1 MRIMQAEHTDVAA
14 ICALVNSA
22 YRGDTSRKGWTT
34 EADLLDG
41 IRIDELMLEDYIK
54 DENAIILKCIDD
66 ANAIVGCVYL
76 RHDGGHLY
84 LGMLTVSPEL
94 QAKGIGKLLLHAS
107 EEHATRK
114 GCKSIVITVIT
125 SRTELIEWYK
135 RHGYRET
142 GEKQPFPKSER
153 FGKPKQPLEFLVME
167 KSL

>member
-1 MRIMQAEHTDVAA
+1 MKILQAELTDVAA

-41 IRIDELMLEDYIK
+41 IRIDEQMLEDYIEHK
-54 DENAIILKCIDD
+54 NSCILKCVDD
-66 ANAIVGCVYL
+66 ANAIIGCVYL
-76 RHDGGHLY
+76 KQEREHLY
-84 LGMLTVSPEL
+84 LGMLTVLPEL
-94 QAKGIGKLLLHAS
+94 QAKGIGKLLLRAS
-107 EEHATRK
+107 EERARQK
-114 GCKSIVITVIT
+114 GCKSIVMTVIT

-135 RHGYRET
+135 RHGYKET